1 MDLGFRK
8 LALQSEEER
17 GTEPESGHPKEEAVD
32 LSGWVSLTKGVAMG
46 WKGRR
51 SLRST

>member
-8 LALQSEEER
+8 VALQSEEGQ

-32 LSGWVSLTKGVAMG
+32 LSGGPSLTKGVAMG
-46 WKGRR
+46 WQGRR
-51 SLRST
+51 SLRNT